1 MSMTRVSPWQDI
13 LTVVLT
19 AAVLIFFWTSP
30 WLAPLKILVVL
41 FHELSHA
48 LMTVFTGGTVVSLE
62 LNSNQGGM
70 VLSRGGNRFLI
81 LSAGYLGS
89 LLFGCVLFLLARGS
103 NRDCWWTGLLAMLLL
118 VTAIWFAR
126 NTFAL
131 VFSIGAAA
139 VLGATARWGGVWVN
153 DLVLKIVGM
162 ASMLYAPADIISDT
176 LLRSHLR
183 SDARMLAEEF
193 GGFTQFWGVLW
204 LLISVAVIIATLWY
218 GFRMQ
223 PRGAVPVASS
233 RSSSSGQFQ

>member
-1 MSMTRVSPWQDI
+1 MTRVSPWQDL
-13 LTVVLT
+13 LTVVIT

-48 LMTVFTGGTVVSLE
+48 LMTIFTGGEVVSLQ
-62 LNSNQGGM
+62 LSSDQGGM

-103 NRDCWWTGLLAMLLL
+103 TRDGLWTGLLAVLLL
-118 VTAIWFAR
+118 LTAIWFAR
-126 NTFAL
+126 NIFAL

-153 DLVLKIVGM
+153 DLILKIVGM

-204 LLISVAVIIATLWY
+204 LLISVAVITATLWY

-223 PRGAVPVASS
+223 PRVGSAGVSGPVK
-233 RSSSSGQFQ
+233 G

>member
-1 MSMTRVSPWQDI
+1 MKITPPWQDL
-13 LTVVLT
+13 LTVLLT
-19 AAVLIFFWTSP
+19 ASVLIFLWTSP
-30 WLAPLKILVVL
+30 WLAPLKILIVL

-48 LMTVFTGGTVVSLE
+48 LMTVFTGGEVVSLQ
-62 LNSNQGGM
+62 LSADQGGM

-103 NRDCWWTGLLAMLLL
+103 VRDGWWTGLLAVLLL
-118 VTAIWFAR
+118 VTALWFAR
-126 NTFAL
+126 NSFAL
-131 VFSIGAAA
+131 IFSIGAAA
-139 VLGATARWGGVWVN
+139 LLGVTARWGGPWLN
-153 DLVLKIVGM
+153 DLILKIVGT

-204 LLISVAVIIATLWY
+204 LLISLAVIAATLWH
-218 GFRMQ
+218 GLRMQ
-223 PRGAVPVASS
+223 PRVTGAGIARP
-233 RSSSSGQFQ
+233 

>member
-13 LTVVLT
+13 FTVVLT

-103 NRDCWWTGLLAMLLL
+103 TRDGWWTGLLALLL
-118 VTAIWFAR
+118 
-126 NTFAL
+126 L

-223 PRGAVPVASS
+223 PKGSVPVASS
-233 RSSSSGQFQ
+233 GGRFQ